1 MIKGKYVALV
11 EVDVHI
17 KEGKGMR
24 PFEEI
29 KEDLI
34 SGEVTEELAK
44 KLKDMFSEDEDA
56 STVKVTQQYADLYE
70 VENDADD

>member
-17 KEGKGMR
+17 PESKHNR

-29 KEDLI
+29 KDDVMNGWVTNALKEVI
-34 SGEVTEELAK
+34 EGEVFDDK
-44 KLKDMFSEDEDA
+44 KY

-70 VENDADD
+70 VDGE